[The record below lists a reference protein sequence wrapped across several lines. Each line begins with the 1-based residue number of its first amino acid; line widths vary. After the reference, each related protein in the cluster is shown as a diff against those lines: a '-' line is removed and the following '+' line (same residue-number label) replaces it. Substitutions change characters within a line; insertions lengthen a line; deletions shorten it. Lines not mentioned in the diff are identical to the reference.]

1 MNRLG
6 TGAMVRALMMAIACG
21 VAGCS
26 GGDGGS
32 GGNDGGTD
40 NPSSTRRSIGG
51 TIQGNVGSVTMRMN
65 GQEQNFTGSTFT
77 FTPRVED
84 GEEYTVTFVS
94 ESTGLVCTVFNS
106 TGIAVQD
113 VTNILVNCSAVPNVL
128 RYDDIDILGGLATGD
143 FNGDGRADLVV
154 TLQTLNDHPQGG
166 GNLLARFLYGADGGA
181 FVQGADV
188 QSMTSILSK
197 RGRIEQT
204 ADLNNDGF
212 DDYMNAGLRSFLGNA
227 GMTPTQSYTASTW
240 SGEPIELLDV
250 TGDGITDM
258 IGIVFGGSVQHFLGL
273 RRGVGDGTF
282 GAVEYFAPQA
292 LTLPSYPNN
301 FTTGDFNGD
310 GHADIIV
317 VGTKWVIEESG
328 AHRRIS
334 LGLLRG
340 DSTGSFAQPDQAI
353 FLSDDLIIEDNDSL
367 LDIESQELA
376 AGDFNEDGHLDV
388 ALTSST
394 NFLQV
399 ILGDGAGNFTQS
411 QRVRVG
417 RQPHHVR
424 VHDFNQ
430 DGHADL
436 LSANATT
443 RTLHINYGNG
453 DGSFSDESTGTQ
465 GWISIFTDRDAD
477 FGDVAVADFDLD
489 GYPDIALAEGGTA
502 PEDLSTRGSLMLFFS
517 PGRQ

>member
-1 MNRLG
+1 MNGLSS
-6 TGAMVRALMMAIACG
+6 GAMARALIMVIVCG
-21 VAGCS
+21 VVSGC
-26 GGDGGS
+26 GGDGG
-32 GGNDGGTD
+32 GNGGGTD
-40 NPSSTRRSIGG
+40 NSVSTRRSIGG
-51 TIQGNVGSVTMRMN
+51 TIQGNVGSVTLRMN
-65 GQEQNFTGSTFT
+65 GQEQNFTNNTFT
-77 FTPRVED
+77 FTPRVDD
-84 GEEYTVTFVS
+84 GGAYTVTFVS
-94 ESTGLVCTVFNS
+94 ESTGLVCTVFNA

-113 VTNILVNCSAVPNVL
+113 VTNILVNCSSVPNVL
-128 RYDDIDILGGLATGD
+128 RYDDIEILGGLATGD

-154 TLQTLNDHPQGG
+154 TLQTLIDHPQGG
-166 GNLLARFLYGADGGA
+166 GNLLARFLYGADGGS

-197 RGRIEQT
+197 RGRIEHA
-204 ADLNNDGF
+204 ADLNKDGF

-240 SGEPIELLDV
+240 SGEPVELLDV
-250 TGDGITDM
+250 TGDGFTDM
-258 IGIVFGGSVQHFLGL
+258 IGIVYGGSVQHFLGL

-282 GAVEYFAPQA
+282 GAVEYFAPKA
-292 LTLPSYPNN
+292 LTLPHYPNN

-310 GHADIIV
+310 GDADV
-317 VGTKWVIEESG
+317 LMVGTSWISENNSVR
-328 AHRRIS
+328 RRIS

-340 DSTGSFAQPDQAI
+340 NGAGAFAQPDQAI

-367 LDIESQELA
+367 LDFESQELA
-376 AGDFNEDGHLDV
+376 TGDFNEDGHLDV

-399 ILGDGAGNFTQS
+399 ILGDGEGNFTQG

-436 LSANATT
+436 LSANTTT
-443 RTLHINYGNG
+443 RTLHLNYGNG
-453 DGSFSDESTGTQ
+453 DGSFSDETTSTQ
-465 GWISIFTDRDAD
+465 GWISIFTDRDAN

-502 PEDLSTRGSLMLFFS
+502 PEDLTARGSIMFFFS
-517 PGRQ
+517 PGRP